1 MGNCTSNKGDKNSKS
16 TENLRIKTKHKPV
29 DNASTERISEQGT
42 HRISFLVTGANRVKS
57 RLSMRPTGEEEAKS
71 AVVSLVNKKSRDIA
85 LIKTHLSGHFLFK
98 NLHKEVIS
106 QILDKMKLFTFK
118 SNSIIFD
125 SEKVGKYFFIVKK
138 GKVEVMVDGKVLE
151 ILETGRGFGEVAL
164 LMEGKRTSRA
174 RTIEATELWTLSKDD
189 YGASIRSQN
198 IQSRSENKEFLRT
211 LPLFN
216 LLEEINLESLSEV
229 LTLHSFN
236 QCEVIVNEGD
246 PGDLAYII
254 KKGAVGCYIN
264 KEEIRRLGHGDFFGE
279 QALLYDT
286 RRTATVIAL
295 DNVELLSLGRRDL
308 SKVLGGQLEGIVY
321 RNSLR
326 MAFDKSEIL
335 KSLLKHQVE
344 KIIDTIEVFRYDDGD
359 TVIDKKA
366 LKKEE
371 LVILLNGK
379 LVGETEFEIF
389 TCIGDDELVKESEG
403 SFKKAVVAK
412 GGAVVGKVPISKVKE
427 CIGGEFEEVAKENK
441 IVQVLCGVPLFKNLS
456 IQKIQSIVQLF
467 KIRSFKKDEVLFR
480 QKEVGDT
487 FYIISKG
494 SARILVDNKELRVVS
509 KNDFFGERS
518 ILKNEARTATV
529 IAKEELKCWVLSSQ
543 DFSSILEGP
552 VHQNLIKRMQL
563 QNDSIQLNDLN
574 LISLVGKGQFGSVF
588 LCTDK
593 NQVEYALKTIP
604 RGMIS
609 HYDLVEN
616 LLLERKI
623 LYLLDHPMIVK
634 LVKSFKDS
642 SRVYLLMEYVKGQ
655 DLFDVLRCINILK
668 EPDSLFY
675 SACLVLILQ
684 CVHSLGIIYRD
695 LKPENVMV
703 DADGYPKL
711 VDFGISRI
719 IKSRTYTI
727 IGTPHYMAPEVITGK
742 GYGIQAD
749 YWSLGIMI
757 YEFIYCNVP
766 FAPKEEDPYAVYEKI
781 LERNLNFPEQVS
793 IPIANKLVQQLLST
807 NPSLRGSIEN
817 IKDHKWFKGM
827 PWENLLN
834 KVLKAPYIPSLKP
847 LKKCDTGN
855 KGILNFLNR
864 YDMQSEFRGE
874 YYSEKKWD
882 FEF

>member
-1 MGNCTSNKGDKNSKS
+1 MGNCTSNKDSKKS
-16 TENLRIKTKHKPV
+16 KLPQRKETKVKEGLFELAP
-29 DNASTERISEQGT
+29 NETSPEPAK
-42 HRISFLVTGANRVKS
+42 HRPSFLVTGSSRSKS
-57 RLSMRPTGEEEAKS
+57 RLSVRPTGEEEAKTALIS
-71 AVVSLVNKKSRDIA
+71 AVNKKSKDIA
-85 LIKTHLSGHFLFK
+85 LIKAYLAGHFLFK
-98 NLHKEVIS
+98 NLPKEVIL
-106 QILDKMKLFTFK
+106 QILEKMKLFSFK
-118 SNSIIFD
+118 SNSVIFD
-125 SEKVGKYFFIVKK
+125 SEKMGKYFFIIKK
-138 GKVEVMVDGKVLE
+138 GKVEIMVDGKVTEVLE
-151 ILETGRGFGEVAL
+151 VGRGFGEVAL
-164 LMEGKRTSRA
+164 IMDGKRTCRA
-174 RTIEATELWTLSKDD
+174 RSIEVTELWTLSKED
-189 YGASIRSQN
+189 YNASVRSQN
-198 IQSRSENKEFLRT
+198 IQLRSEYKEFLRT

-216 LLEEINLESLSEV
+216 LLEESNLESLSEV
-229 LTLHSFN
+229 LTLNSFS

-254 KKGAVGCYIN
+254 KQGTVGCYIN
-264 KEEIRRLGHGDFFGE
+264 KEEIRRLSAGDFFGE

-295 DNVELLSLGRRDL
+295 DQVELLSLGRRDL
-308 SKVLGGQLEGIVY
+308 SKVLGGQLESIVY
-321 RNSLR
+321 RNSIR

-335 KSLLKHQVE
+335 KVLLKHQIE
-344 KIIDTIEVFRYDDGD
+344 KIIDDIEVYRYEDGD
-359 TVIDKKA
+359 VIIEKG
-366 LKKEE
+366 LRCSQY
-371 LVILLNGK
+371 LFIVLNGK
-379 LVGETEFEIF
+379 LLGDQDYEVFA
-389 TCIGDDELVKESEG
+389 CIGDNELDKESENT
-403 SFKKAVVAK
+403 FKKKIVAR
-412 GGAVVGKVPISKVKE
+412 GGAVVGKIGIAKIKE
-427 CIGGEFEEVAKENK
+427 LIGGDFREIARENK
-441 IVQVLCGVPLFKNLS
+441 IVQVLCGVPLLKNLS
-456 IQKIQSIVQLF
+456 IQKIQSLVPLF
-467 KIRSFKKDEVLFR
+467 KMKSFKKDEVLFR

-529 IAKEELKCWVLSSQ
+529 IAKEELKCWVLSSE

-563 QNDSIQLNDLN
+563 QNDSIQLSDLN
-574 LISLVGKGQFGSVF
+574 PISLIGKGQFGSVF

-593 NQVEYALKTIP
+593 NNNEYALKTIP

-616 LLLERKI
+616 LILERKI
-623 LYLLDHPMIVK
+623 LCLLDHPMIVK
-634 LVKSFKDS
+634 LVKTFKDQN
-642 SRVYLLMEYVKGQ
+642 RVYLLMEYVKGQ

-668 EPDSLFY
+668 ESDSLFY
-675 SACLVLILQ
+675 ASCLVLILQ
-684 CVHSLGIIYRD
+684 CVHSMGIIYRD
-695 LKPENVMV
+695 LKPENVMI

-711 VDFGISRI
+711 VDFGISRL

-766 FAPKEEDPYAVYEKI
+766 FAPKEDDPYSVYEKI
-781 LERNLNFPEQVS
+781 LERNLNFPEQAS
-793 IPIANKLVQQLLST
+793 IPVANKLIQQLLST
-807 NPSLRGSIEN
+807 NPSLRGTIEN

-834 KVLKAPYIPSLKP
+834 KLLKAPFLPQIKP

-874 YYSEKKWD
+874 YYSDKKWE

>member
-1 MGNCTSNKGDKNSKS
+1 MGNCTTSKDMKKSKS
-16 TENLRIKTKHKPV
+16 APNNQLKTKYKSSE
-29 DNASTERISEQGT
+29 NASTERISEPAS

-57 RLSMRPTGEEEAKS
+57 RLSIRPTGEEEAKL
-71 AVVSLVNKKSRDIA
+71 AVVSSVNKKSRDIA
-85 LIKTHLSGHFLFK
+85 LIKAYLSSHFLFK

-106 QILDKMKLFTFK
+106 QILEKMKLFTFK
-118 SNSIIFD
+118 SNSVIYD
-125 SEKVGKYFFIVKK
+125 AEKAGRYFFIIKK
-138 GKVEVMVDGKVLE
+138 GKVEVMVDGKVSE

-164 LMEGKRTSRA
+164 LMDGKRTSRA
-174 RTIEATELWTLSKDD
+174 RSIEATELWTLSKDD
-189 YGASIRSQN
+189 YSASIRSEN
-198 IQSRSENKEFLRT
+198 IQHRSENKEFLRT

-216 LLEEINLESLSEV
+216 LLEENDLESLSEV
-229 LTLHSFN
+229 LTLHSFS
-236 QCEVIVNEGD
+236 QCEVIVNEGE

-254 KKGAVGCYIN
+254 KKGTVGCYIN
-264 KEEIRRLGHGDFFGE
+264 KEEIRRLGAGDFFGE

-295 DNVELLSLGRRDL
+295 DQVELLSLGRRDL

-326 MAFDKSEIL
+326 MACDKSEIL
-335 KSLLKHQVE
+335 KSLLKHQIE
-344 KIIDTIEVFRYDDGD
+344 KVIDAIEVFRYDDGE
-359 TVIDKKA
+359 TVIDKKT
-366 LKKEE
+366 LKKQE
-371 LVILLNGK
+371 LAILLNGK
-379 LVGETEFEIF
+379 LVGESEYEIF
-389 TCIGDDELVKESEG
+389 TCIGDDELVKESEDTY
-403 SFKKAVVAK
+403 KKAVVAK
-412 GGAVVGKVPISKVKE
+412 GGAVVGKVQISKVKE
-427 CIGGEFEEVAKENK
+427 CIGGEFEEVVKENK
-441 IVQVLCGVPLFKNLS
+441 IVRVLCGVPLFKNLS

-467 KIRSFKKDEVLFR
+467 KIKSFKKDEILFR

-494 SARILVDNKELRVVS
+494 SARILVDNKELRIVS

-543 DFSSILEGP
+543 DFSSILDEP

-563 QNDSIQLNDLN
+563 QNDSIQLTDLN
-574 LISLVGKGQFGSVF
+574 LISLIGKGQFGSVF

-634 LVKSFKDS
+634 LVKTFKDQN
-642 SRVYLLMEYVKGQ
+642 RVYLLMEYVKGQ

-695 LKPENVMV
+695 LKPENVMI

-749 YWSLGIMI
+749 YWSLGIMM

-766 FAPKEEDPYAVYEKI
+766 FAAKEEDPYAVYEKI

-793 IPIANKLVQQLLST
+793 IPIANKLIQQLLST

-834 KVLKAPYIPSLKP
+834 KVLKAPYIPQLKA

-855 KGILNFLNR
+855 KGILNFLSR

-874 YYSEKKWD
+874 YFSDKKWE